1 MLCRPTLFLLV
12 GALIS
17 CAAWAETKP
26 VEMVVLLKSAK
37 TIIVRAM
44 PDQESNAIASI
55 ENGKSVLRKGS
66 EETNGFVMVQ
76 LADGRTGWTKSAFLF
91 PTAARVVTTSVPE
104 PIVVPTPAE
113 HEQIV
118 KPVMVQSRANY
129 QVVSAKVD
137 GSISPATGRDG
148 EAEIS
153 NMWSMKLWGIGLIG
167 MLIGLLIGGK
177 IGMVYATRY
186 IHERYVVID

>member
-1 MLCRPTLFLLV
+1 
-12 GALIS
+12 
-17 CAAWAETKP
+17 
-26 VEMVVLLKSAK
+26 
-37 TIIVRAM
+37 M

-91 PTAARVVTTSVPE
+91 PTTARVVDTFVRE
-104 PIVVPTPAE
+104 PIVVATPAE

-118 KPVMVQSRANY
+118 KPVMVQPQTN
-129 QVVSAKVD
+129 QVLPPKVD
-137 GSISPATGRDG
+137 GSMSLATGRG
-148 EAEIS
+148 EAEGS
-153 NMWSMKLWGIGLIG
+153 NMWHMKLWGIGLIG

-177 IGMVYATRY
+177 IGMIYATRS